1 MPGSHPLR
9 AQPGIDVFSDLI
21 LGDAVS
27 LLDYSL
33 ELIATTGN
41 AVQIIVSEIAP
52 FFLHAAFQLFPVSF
66 NAIPV
71 HEYLVC
77 HLTRQD
83 MTRGYTPE
91 PFRTALVPLP
101 LLQNDNRSPLPL
113 IFSSEPKAESA
124 LQAGTRYGYDVVPV
138 ASGGFR

>member
-1 MPGSHPLR
+1 VPGSHPLR

-21 LGDAVS
+21 LGDTVS

-71 HEYLVC
+71 HEYLLC
-77 HLTRQD
+77 HLMRQD
-83 MTRGYTPE
+83 MTRGYTPLTFSDRARSS
-91 PFRTALVPLP
+91 PCFKMTIDPPLP
-101 LLQNDNRSPLPL
+101 Q
-113 IFSSEPKAESA
+113 IFFERAKSGIGPSSRNPIRIRCRACS
-124 LQAGTRYGYDVVPV
+124 V
-138 ASGGFR
+138 GGFR